1 MKKCFFYGIFFCLIN
16 TSFAIDM
23 IADISNPVETEF
35 GIYQPFP
42 VLITPQIIDA
52 QPGGNL
58 ENVVNL
64 GDFEFDPKSLQMLKS
79 NQFVVTS
86 ATYSK
91 PGSEATGFKEMFD
104 VYNDC
109 RENGIPAFVTT
120 DAMLHTFH
128 LCFDYILKTCEEKRF
143 CSLLNTLLD
152 SLLIETQRQYS
163 ITNNDVIRS
172 AIISNMDYLIVAKK
186 LLDSTYV
193 EPVNGGKYLEELE
206 LIRQANGF
214 SLSPIFDYDEDYSQY
229 IVRGHYTDSEQL
241 SAYFKSM
248 MWLGRMTFA
257 CVAPDDEA
265 SRQATQRAILLVQA
279 LMNVN
284 INDRTALE
292 IWDEIYQPTVFF
304 VGKSDDINFYQ
315 YITIAQ
321 QVYGV
326 EFSSLYPDAFADD
339 DNLTEFL
346 NHTKEF
352 PVAAITYPG
361 QPIKGFRF
369 MGQRFIPD
377 SWVLDELVMTK
388 IPGRAMPKGLDVMI
402 VLGDEKAFDY
412 LPQEDRNNPFY
423 TEKLDSLVNIF
434 KNYAP
439 EIWAQNVYWNWLYS
453 LMPMLALKGEGYPFY
468 MRTDAWGDKDLLAA
482 LASWAELRHDTILYA
497 KQSGSETSMPPTTGL
512 VQGYVE
518 PNPHLFGRLAAL
530 ASFLQTGLQNKGLL
544 FEEFEFSL
552 NSFYETSK
560 SLKTI
565 AEKELTNESLTAEE
579 YKLIFDF
586 GKTIYRIIG
595 FEQYAEGPSNY
606 DDDIEPMPVVAD
618 VHTDGNSLTVLEE
631 GVGFPYAIYVI
642 CNIEGRP
649 VLTKGAGYSYYEFTK
664 PLTERMTDE
673 KWRETLQT
681 EPPSPPTW
689 SQSFYVNQD
698 SWINS
703 NPEFSYGYK
712 NETKYLTCDVTPESP
727 AQGDSV
733 EIKVELFGYNLED
746 DVAIKLTFE
755 NGSEMTVDNLNHSSY
770 NLWTAKI
777 PSTNFVPGQ
786 VYIDVNISGSGNS
799 PDYRTSF
806 ILNSSSIIVDKSV
819 SPAVF
824 QLYQNWPNPFNS
836 QTKIQ
841 FDLKKQSY
849 ISVVIFDVNGRR
861 LKTVYQGNQGPGQYS
876 LVWDGK
882 DENGS
887 VVCSGVYYYRLETD
901 YFNDIKSMVLLK

>member
-1 MKKCFFYGIFFCLIN
+1 M
-16 TSFAIDM
+16 
-23 IADISNPVETEF
+23 
-35 GIYQPFP
+35 
-42 VLITPQIIDA
+42 
-52 QPGGNL
+52 
-58 ENVVNL
+58 
-64 GDFEFDPKSLQMLKS
+64 
-79 NQFVVTS
+79 
-86 ATYSK
+86 
-91 PGSEATGFKEMFD
+91 
-104 VYNDC
+104 
-109 RENGIPAFVTT
+109 
-120 DAMLHTFH
+120 
-128 LCFDYILKTCEEKRF
+128 
-143 CSLLNTLLD
+143 
-152 SLLIETQRQYS
+152 
-163 ITNNDVIRS
+163 
-172 AIISNMDYLIVAKK
+172 
-186 LLDSTYV
+186 
-193 EPVNGGKYLEELE
+193 
-206 LIRQANGF
+206 
-214 SLSPIFDYDEDYSQY
+214 
-229 IVRGHYTDSEQL
+229 
-241 SAYFKSM
+241 
-248 MWLGRMTFA
+248 
-257 CVAPDDEA
+257 
-265 SRQATQRAILLVQA
+265 
-279 LMNVN
+279 
-284 INDRTALE
+284 
-292 IWDEIYQPTVFF
+292 
-304 VGKSDDINFYQ
+304 
-315 YITIAQ
+315 
-321 QVYGV
+321 
-326 EFSSLYPDAFADD
+326 
-339 DNLTEFL
+339 
-346 NHTKEF
+346 
-352 PVAAITYPG
+352 
-361 QPIKGFRF
+361 
-369 MGQRFIPD
+369 
-377 SWVLDELVMTK
+377 
-388 IPGRAMPKGLDVMI
+388 
-402 VLGDEKAFDY
+402 
-412 LPQEDRNNPFY
+412 
-423 TEKLDSLVNIF
+423 
-434 KNYAP
+434 
-439 EIWAQNVYWNWLYS
+439 
-453 LMPMLALKGEGYPFY
+453 
-468 MRTDAWGDKDLLAA
+468 
-482 LASWAELRHDTILYA
+482 
-497 KQSGSETSMPPTTGL
+497 
-512 VQGYVE
+512 
-518 PNPHLFGRLAAL
+518 

-777 PSTNFVPGQ
+777 PSTNFIPGQ

-819 SPAVF
+819 SPEVF